1 MDFILTSNYVLTILW
16 KIENIELTF
25 DLFFKRYNQFT
36 LIKSSIK
43 DTRRGRLILYYL
55 KEMEHDDA

>member
-43 DTRRGRLILYYL
+43 DTRRGMLILYYL